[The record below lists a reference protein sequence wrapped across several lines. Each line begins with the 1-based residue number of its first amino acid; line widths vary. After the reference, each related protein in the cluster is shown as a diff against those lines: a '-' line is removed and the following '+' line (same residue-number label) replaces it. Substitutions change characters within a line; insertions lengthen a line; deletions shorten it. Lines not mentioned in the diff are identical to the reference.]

1 MKEQFQLESLLV
13 NKKIPSRPEFAI
25 ACKFADW
32 FFSIFQSL
40 QMHFRVL
47 CNYCYLADSSSFKT
61 TTGVDTAHVALFSG
75 PDISEKTKET
85 KVI

>member
-32 FFSIFQSL
+32 FFGIFQSL

-61 TTGVDTAHVALFSG
+61 TTGVDTAHVALYSG
-75 PDISEKTKET
+75 PDISEET

>member
-25 ACKFADW
+25 ACKFA
-32 FFSIFQSL
+32 SS
-40 QMHFRVL
+40 
-47 CNYCYLADSSSFKT
+47 NYCYPADSSSFKT
-61 TTGVDTAHVALFSG
+61 TTGVDTAHVVLYSG